1 VGLEIAIAGTTRT
14 TSCDIKSLL
23 ITNTITSNASVME
36 LAARSSGDWR
46 PRAGNQITVSTT
58 SDSVR
63 YFGGVVARV
72 SEEARSRREFYY
84 RMAVNDWTILF
95 DRRLVAANYGSSA
108 ASAIVADIVTSN
120 TTGFS
125 TAPIDVAPSVSA
137 KRWDYVK
144 PSEAIQQLADEL
156 QWHWFIN
163 STQGVEFFTALSD
176 VAPSTAINFD
186 SSTGYSD
193 LVLEERVDQVKN
205 RIILQGYKR
214 AATVQIASRFQAD
227 GQQRFFYGGYE
238 PVDTASANIT
248 ATLDGASLA
257 IGTDEID
264 AAPGTTQ
271 GTSSTVYVC
280 FANMGFRFSSGF
292 SAPSSSMV
300 FVATYTYLR
309 EGGIQYDDPTAQTD
323 MASRSSGDGVHM
335 FMVNDPGLTN
345 NAANDDLALGVGAA
359 LTDRYGAPGMEG
371 TFRTYGASSWR
382 AGQYFTGSSTY
393 RLGGFERTFYI
404 HQVQQRVISHP
415 DGGSPTWQYD
425 ISISD
430 SAITR

>member
-1 VGLEIAIAGTTRT
+1 MGLEIIIANTTRT
-14 TSCDIKSLL
+14 TSCDIESLL

-46 PRAGNQITVSTT
+46 PRAGNQITVATT

-63 YFGGVVARV
+63 YFGGIVTRVA
-72 SEEARSRREFYY
+72 EEAKNRREFYY
-84 RMAVNDWTILF
+84 RMSCNDWTFLF

-108 ASAIVADIVTSN
+108 ASAIVADIVTTY

-125 TAPIDVAPSVSA
+125 TGTIDTAPSVSA

-163 STQGVEFFTALSD
+163 STQGVEFFTAITD
-176 VAPSTAINFD
+176 VAPTTAINFD

-214 AATVQIASRFQAD
+214 SSTVQFNRTFQGD
-227 GQQRFFYGGYE
+227 STTRFFYLGYE
-238 PVDTASANIT
+238 PVDTSTGNISVTVNGVAVDVLTDVISA
-248 ATLDGASLA
+248 
-257 IGTDEID
+257 E
-264 AAPGTTQ
+264 PGTTA
-271 GTSSTVYVC
+271 GASSQC
-280 FANMGFRFSSGF
+280 FICFDNMGIRFSTGV
-292 SAPSSSMV
+292 SAPSSNVSV
-300 FVATYTYLR
+300 TFNYLR
-309 EGGIQYDDPTAQTD
+309 EGGIQYDDPSAQTD

-359 LTDRYGAPGMEG
+359 ITDRYGAPGLDG

-393 RLGGFERTFYI
+393 RWGGFERTFYV
-404 HQVQQRVISHP
+404 HQVQQHVISHP
-415 DGGSPTWQYD
+415 DGGSPTWEYD

-430 SAITR
+430 SAIPR